1 MLQIFLFLN
10 FALMRVCNM
19 SQNVYERQKQ
29 RDEEKAALSKANGI
43 KLVYI
48 NYWEEITP
56 ELKGLGR
63 ENIY

>member
-1 MLQIFLFLN
+1 
-10 FALMRVCNM
+10 M

-29 RDEEKAALSKANGI
+29 RDEEKVALSKANGI